1 MEYGLK
7 NKNEITDMMKMRKTV
22 MICCLLLSVA
32 GCLAQ
37 PGWVKNASKSVFTLK
52 TFSADGS
59 LIASSNGFFT
69 GANGEA
75 VSNFTPFKGAARA
88 VIIDFQGKELPVV
101 SILGANDMY
110 DVVKFRVK
118 GKTQPI
124 GISASTASE
133 GSNVWLLPYHEVK
146 NVMKGVVRKAEK
158 FHQNYNYYTVAM
170 TMPENSVSCPLL
182 NEAGDVIGLMQQPA
196 SLKDTL
202 SYAVGASFADSLK
215 ISGFSINDA
224 TLKLTSIKK
233 ELPDDINEATL
244 ALYLANSQTDSLTYT
259 TMINDFI
266 EKFPNSPD
274 GYSYRAQMLS
284 NNGDFAAAQKDMEQ
298 AIKLAEKK
306 EEVHFSYARLIYNKE
321 IYQSAQPYPSWSL
334 DKALSEIREAIGI
347 SSQPTYRQLEAAI
360 LFAQQNYDEAYNIYH
375 ELTDSELRG
384 VEIFYAA
391 ARCKEMQKDTTAMLA
406 LMDSTMNTFS
416 KPYLKEAA
424 PYLWARAQARVN
436 AGKYRDGI
444 NDMNDYEELM
454 KATIDDNFYY
464 VRHQAEIKGRLYQ
477 QALNDINRAIQMN
490 PQEILYYA
498 EKASLEVRVGMYDQ
512 AIVTAQECIQIDP
525 NNSDGYLFLGLA
537 QCLKGQKAEGIA
549 NLQKAKDLGDEQAEG
564 LIEKYK

>member
-1 MEYGLK
+1 
-7 NKNEITDMMKMRKTV
+7 MRKTV

-69 GANGEA
+69 GASGEA
-75 VSNFTPFKGAARA
+75 VSNFTPFKGATRA

-118 GKTQPI
+118 GKTQPMN
-124 GISASTASE
+124 ISTSTASE

-158 FHQNYNYYTVAM
+158 FHQNYDYYTVAI

-182 NEAGDVIGLMQQPA
+182 NDAGEVIGMMQQPA
-196 SLKDTL
+196 SVKDTL
-202 SYAVGASFADSLK
+202 NYAVGASFADSLK
-215 ISGFSINDA
+215 ISGFSMNDA
-224 TLKLTSIKK
+224 TLKLTQIKK
-233 ELPDDINEATL
+233 ELPDDITGATL
-244 ALYLANSQTDSLTYT
+244 ALYLANSQADSITYA
-259 TMINDFI
+259 TMVNDFL
-266 EKFPNSPD
+266 EKFPNAAD
-274 GYSYRAQMLS
+274 GYSYRAQLLAG
-284 NNGDFAAAQKDMEQ
+284 NGDFAAAQQDMEQ

-306 EEVHFSYARLIYNKE
+306 EEAHFSYAHLIYNKE
-321 IYQSAQPYPSWSL
+321 IYQSAQPYSNWSL
-334 DKALSEIREAIGI
+334 DKALTEVREAIGI
-347 SSQPTYRQLEAAI
+347 NSQPTYRQLEAAI
-360 LFAQQNYDEAYNIYH
+360 LFAQQKYDESYNIYH
-375 ELTDSELRG
+375 ELTDSELRSA
-384 VEIFYAA
+384 EIFYAA
-391 ARCKEMQKDTTAMLA
+391 ARCKEMLKDTTAMLA

-424 PYLWARAQARVN
+424 PYLWARAQAKLN
-436 AGKYRDGI
+436 TGKYRDAI
-444 NDMNDYEELM
+444 TDMNEYENLM

-477 QALNDINRAIQMN
+477 QALNDINRAVQMN

-512 AIVTAQECIQIDP
+512 AMQTAQECIQIDS

-549 NLQKAKDLGDEQAEG
+549 NLQKARDLGDAQAEG

>member
-1 MEYGLK
+1 
-7 NKNEITDMMKMRKTV
+7 

-69 GANGEA
+69 GASGEA
-75 VSNFTPFKGAARA
+75 VSNFTPFKGATRA

-118 GKTQPI
+118 GKTQPMS
-124 GISASTASE
+124 ISASTASE

-158 FHQNYNYYTVAM
+158 FHQNYDYYTVAI

-182 NEAGDVIGLMQQPA
+182 NDAGEVIGMMQQPA
-196 SLKDTL
+196 SVKDTL
-202 SYAVGASFADSLK
+202 NYAVGASFADSLK
-215 ISGFSINDA
+215 ISGFSMNDA
-224 TLKLTSIKK
+224 TLKLTQIKK
-233 ELPDDINEATL
+233 ELPDDITEATL
-244 ALYLANSQTDSLTYT
+244 ALYLANSQADSITYA
-259 TMINDFI
+259 TMVNDFL
-266 EKFPNSPD
+266 EKFPNAAD
-274 GYSYRAQMLS
+274 GYSYRAQLLAG
-284 NNGDFAAAQKDMEQ
+284 NGDFAAAQQDMEQ

-306 EEVHFSYARLIYNKE
+306 EEAHFSYAHLIYNKE
-321 IYQSAQPYPSWSL
+321 VYQSAQPYSNWSL
-334 DKALSEIREAIGI
+334 DKALTEVREAIGI
-347 SSQPTYRQLEAAI
+347 NSQPTYRQLEAAI
-360 LFAQQNYDEAYNIYH
+360 LFAQQKYDESYNIYH
-375 ELTDSELRG
+375 ELTDSELRSA
-384 VEIFYAA
+384 EIFYAA
-391 ARCKEMQKDTTAMLA
+391 ARCKEMLKDTTAMLA

-424 PYLWARAQARVN
+424 PYLWARAQAKLN
-436 AGKYRDGI
+436 TGKYRDAI
-444 NDMNDYEELM
+444 TDMNEYENLM

-477 QALNDINRAIQMN
+477 QALNDINRAVQMN

-512 AIVTAQECIQIDP
+512 AMQTAQECIQIDS

-549 NLQKAKDLGDEQAEG
+549 NLQKARDLGDAQAEG